1 MPTRRPPRDGDRQTG
16 QAMPLDRIHPSD
28 LLDQPVRRDAQPARR
43 QWRVFVA
50 TGAVLAL
57 LFVLFAAY
65 QRFVGAQIA
74 QFMARPRPPTP
85 ITAAAADIRIVPK
98 FLTGIG
104 TIQAVRQVVVAP
116 EVGGRI
122 TKIFFEP
129 GAMVAEGD
137 PLVQLNDAPER
148 GDLANYQAQAR
159 LASANLGRDKA
170 LSARDFQSHM
180 VVDQQQS
187 LMDQAEAQIARTEA
201 LIAQKLIRA
210 PFAGQLGVRQ
220 VNIGGY
226 VNPGGA
232 IVTLTDL
239 STLWVNFTLPE
250 QAASQ
255 IRIGQKAE
263 LKADAYPGRVFVA
276 KVTAIEP
283 QLSQQTRTILVQAT
297 LDNADH
303 ALLPGM
309 YAEVAITLPD
319 VRQQVTVPETAVDYS
334 LYGDSVFVVR
344 PGAKDP
350 QSLEVERVFVKTGDK
365 VDGRVSI
372 LDGLKGG
379 EQVAASGQLRLDN
392 GTLVTLQPGDALQA
406 RPDATRY

>member
-1 MPTRRPPRDGDRQTG
+1 
-16 QAMPLDRIHPSD
+16 
-28 LLDQPVRRDAQPARR
+28 
-43 QWRVFVA
+43 
-50 TGAVLAL
+50 
-57 LFVLFAAY
+57 
-65 QRFVGAQIA
+65 
-74 QFMARPRPPTP
+74 
-85 ITAAAADIRIVPK
+85 
-98 FLTGIG
+98 
-104 TIQAVRQVVVAP
+104 
-116 EVGGRI
+116 
-122 TKIFFEP
+122 
-129 GAMVAEGD
+129 MVAEGD

>member
-1 MPTRRPPRDGDRQTG
+1 
-16 QAMPLDRIHPSD
+16 MPLDRIDPID
-28 LLDQPVRRDAQPARR
+28 LLDAPPSRDSRPHRR
-43 QWRVFVA
+43 QWRVFLA
-50 TGAVLAL
+50 TGLVLAL
-57 LFVLFAAY
+57 VFVLFAAY
-65 QRFVGAQIA
+65 QRFVGAQVA

-85 ITAAAADIRIVPK
+85 ITAVTADIRKVPT
-98 FLTGIG
+98 FLSGIG
-104 TIQAVRQVVVAP
+104 TIQAVRQVTVAA

-122 TKIFFEP
+122 TNIFFEP
-129 GAMVAEGD
+129 GATVAEGD
-137 PLVQLNDAPER
+137 KLVQLNDAPER

-159 LASANLGRDKA
+159 VASANLGRDKE
-170 LSARDFQSHM
+170 LSARDFQSRM

-187 LMDQAEAQIARTEA
+187 LLDQAEAQIAKTEA
-201 LIAQKLIRA
+201 QIAQKLIRA
-210 PFAGQLGVRQ
+210 PFSGQLGVRQ

-226 VNPGGA
+226 VNPGGP

-239 STLWVNFTLPE
+239 STVWVNFTLPE
-250 QAASQ
+250 QVASR

-263 LKADAYPGRVFVA
+263 LHADAYPGRSFVA
-276 KVTAIEP
+276 SVTAIEP

-309 YAEVAITLPD
+309 YAEVAITMPD
-319 VRQQVTVPETAVDYS
+319 APEQVTVPETAVDYS

-344 PGAKDP
+344 PAG
-350 QSLEVERVFVKTGDK
+350 QGLQVERVFVKTGDK

-372 LDGLKGG
+372 LSGLNGG

-392 GTLVTLQPGDALQA
+392 GTAVTLQPGDVLLN
-406 RPDATRY
+406 RPDATHY